1 MTLNWGHK
9 LIGVFLV
16 FAGMMSYL
24 VYQSVTTRFDL
35 VSKEYYK
42 DELEYQQVIDGTGR
56 ANQLSSKVTIEQ
68 KGDHIILRLPGEM
81 KQSAVRGSI
90 WFYCADEARKDKK
103 IPLQVNNDAVQQI
116 DARQFLFGTYTAKIS
131 WESNRQPYYTETRIT
146 IVP

>member
-42 DELEYQQVIDGTGR
+42 DELQFQQVIDGTKR

-68 KGDHIILRLPGEM
+68 NGHFLVLRLPNEM
-81 KQSAVRGSI
+81 KQATVTGKI
-90 WFYCADEARKDKK
+90 WFYCADDARKDKK
-103 IPLQVNNDAVQQI
+103 IPLQVNADAVQQI
-116 DARQFLFGTYTAKIS
+116 DARQFLFGNYTAKIS
-131 WESNRQPYYTETRIT
+131 WESNQQLYYTETKIT